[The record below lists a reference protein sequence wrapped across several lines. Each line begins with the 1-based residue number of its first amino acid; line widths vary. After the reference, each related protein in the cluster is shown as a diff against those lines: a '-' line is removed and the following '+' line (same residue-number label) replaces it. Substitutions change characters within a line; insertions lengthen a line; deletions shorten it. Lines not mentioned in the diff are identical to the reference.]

1 MTVNKVT
8 VNIEKKL
15 LSEMKLLCICGF
27 KKNTLVRYNNFGSN
41 NISIKME
48 VA

>member
-15 LSEMKLLCICGF
+15 LSEMKLLEY
-27 KKNTLVRYNNFGSN
+27 LWH
-41 NISIKME
+41 
-48 VA
+48 

>member
-1 MTVNKVT
+1 MTVNKGT

-15 LSEMKLLCICGF
+15 LSEMKLLGICGF
-27 KKNTLVRYNNFGSN
+27 KKNILVRYINFGSN
-41 NISIKME
+41 NVSIKME